1 MTLREPTVPKR
12 VAVVGGGLAGL
23 SAAAGLADRGLHVE
37 IFEARRRLG
46 GRASSFQDSTG
57 KWVDH
62 CQHVGMGCCT
72 NLLAFCRRTQ
82 ISDLLRRERVIP
94 FIGPTGQR
102 CNLNAAAWL
111 PCPFHLTPSLLGMRF
126 LTWRERFAVARTL
139 LQLART
145 PIQGAANE
153 PTIGQW
159 LDDHKQSR
167 NVQNKFWSVV
177 LVSALGESLSRAS
190 LSAARKVFVDGFLG
204 SRHAYEILVP
214 KVPLSELYGSRI
226 LDWFAQRNVQV
237 HLSNQ
242 VTSVRPIGDAGCEI
256 TIGQGLTRRFD
267 YVVLAS
273 HWRRIP
279 NLLEENILE
288 QSGCHALAQLKSA
301 PITGLH
307 LWFDRRITSVRHAVI
322 VDRLIQWVF
331 YRGGENRSGDL
342 ADHGEYYQVV
352 ISASHDLAGQDH
364 EEILRRCRLDLE
376 SIWPGTA
383 EAELKGWKLITE
395 RDAVFSVQ
403 PGIERLRP
411 LQQTSIPSLL
421 LAGDWT
427 RTGWPATMEGA
438 VRSGYLAA
446 ESILREN
453 GLPAGLVVPD
463 LKRSLLSRLL
473 ISSTDRNS
481 RSEEL
486 SHSDVVRT

>member
-1 MTLREPTVPKR
+1 
-12 VAVVGGGLAGL
+12 
-23 SAAAGLADRGLHVE
+23 
-37 IFEARRRLG
+37 
-46 GRASSFQDSTG
+46 
-57 KWVDH
+57 
-62 CQHVGMGCCT
+62 
-72 NLLAFCRRTQ
+72 
-82 ISDLLRRERVIP
+82 
-94 FIGPTGQR
+94 
-102 CNLNAAAWL
+102 
-111 PCPFHLTPSLLGMRF
+111 PFHLTPSLLGMRF

-288 QSGCHALAQLKSA
+288 QSGCHALAQL
-301 PITGLH
+301 
-307 LWFDRRITSVRHAVI
+307 
-322 VDRLIQWVF
+322 
-331 YRGGENRSGDL
+331 
-342 ADHGEYYQVV
+342 
-352 ISASHDLAGQDH
+352 
-364 EEILRRCRLDLE
+364 
-376 SIWPGTA
+376 
-383 EAELKGWKLITE
+383 
-395 RDAVFSVQ
+395 
-403 PGIERLRP
+403 
-411 LQQTSIPSLL
+411 
-421 LAGDWT
+421 
-427 RTGWPATMEGA
+427 
-438 VRSGYLAA
+438 
-446 ESILREN
+446 
-453 GLPAGLVVPD
+453 
-463 LKRSLLSRLL
+463 
-473 ISSTDRNS
+473 
-481 RSEEL
+481 
-486 SHSDVVRT
+486 